1 MTQKELLYFE
11 DAVNHECSIISILE
25 DTKNKLEDSNLVD
38 FIDNEITIHENMKE
52 ELMNV
57 LEEKTN
63 EWSNINRKLLI
74 SS

>member
-25 DTKNKLEDSNLVD
+25 DTKNKLEDSSLVD
-38 FIDNEITIHENMKE
+38 FIDNEITIHKNMKE

-63 EWSNINRKLLI
+63 E
-74 SS
+74 

>member
-11 DAVNHECSIISILE
+11 DAVNHECSIIKILE

-38 FIDNEITIHENMKE
+38 FVDNEITIHQNMKK

-63 EWSNINRKLLI
+63 E
-74 SS
+74 

>member
-11 DAVNHECSIISILE
+11 DAVGHECSIISILE
-25 DTKNKLEDSNLVD
+25 DTKNKLEDSSLVD
-38 FIDNEITIHENMKE
+38 FIDNEITIHKNMKE

-63 EWSNINRKLLI
+63 EWSNINGKLLI